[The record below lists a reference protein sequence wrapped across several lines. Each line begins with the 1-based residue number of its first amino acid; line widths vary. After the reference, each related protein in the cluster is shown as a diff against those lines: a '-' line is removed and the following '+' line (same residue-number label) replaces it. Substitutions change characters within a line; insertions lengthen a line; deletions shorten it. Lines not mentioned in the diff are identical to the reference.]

1 MSSMHILFQPRLGD
15 TASLRLIR
23 CIQAGLEAMAFG
35 IAARETRRQLAGL
48 DRRALAD
55 IGVPLSGPRNLA
67 SRPAW
72 DTAGHGW

>member
-1 MSSMHILFQPRLGD
+1 MNSMSVPIQPRIG
-15 TASLRLIR
+15 AAVSLRLIR
-23 CIQAGLEAMAFG
+23 SVQAGLESMAAG

-48 DRRALAD
+48 DRHSLAD
-55 IGVPLSGPRNLA
+55 IGVPLNGPRSLA